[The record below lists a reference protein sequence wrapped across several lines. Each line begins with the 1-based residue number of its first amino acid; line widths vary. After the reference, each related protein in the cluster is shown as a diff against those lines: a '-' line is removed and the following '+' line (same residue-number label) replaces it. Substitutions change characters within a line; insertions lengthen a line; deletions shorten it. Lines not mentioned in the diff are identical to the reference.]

1 MPDQLAVLLIEDRPD
16 ISVLVQQTLQA
27 AESPSMRVELAD
39 SLEAALVSLRA
50 TAFDAILLDL
60 DLPDGEPLGAFN
72 RVRECQGPAAMIV
85 LTSGENQE
93 VALGAIQA
101 GADECLVKGEFTEPA
116 LVRRVHYAVE
126 RCRCRARDASLAR
139 GRAKILGF
147 MGVKGGAG
155 TTTLVLNIAAALAR
169 QGRSTIAV
177 ELKPDLGL
185 FSFQLKHAPAANL
198 RSLAS
203 LPPGKINPTELDKR
217 LCTFPHGLR
226 VLFGPQKPDEF
237 GDVDPQAA
245 AAVIRAASQ
254 MAECTLIDLPSLAF
268 PMCQAVIRQCTFVSM
283 VLERDAMSAHAA
295 RLFLPVLHSWG
306 ISEQITGAIVDTR
319 ALAYTPTPMPEI
331 AAQLSCPIIGVIPP
345 AVELCAKA
353 SVAGMPVV
361 FLEPDCTFSNALIE
375 LALRLGADTVK
386 PMAR

>member
-16 ISVLVQQTLQA
+16 ISVLVQQTLTR
-27 AESPSMRVELAD
+27 AESGSMRVERVDTSEKGLAR
-39 SLEAALVSLRA
+39 LEAA
-50 TAFDAILLDL
+50 AFDAILLDL
-60 DLPDGEPLGAFN
+60 NLPDSGGLLTFN
-72 RVRECQGPAAMIV
+72 RVRERRGPAALIV
-85 LTSGENQE
+85 LASPQNEE
-93 VALGAIQA
+93 LALGALQE
-101 GADECLVKGEFTEPA
+101 GADEYLIEGEFDEAA
-116 LVRRVHYAVE
+116 LARRVRYAVE
-126 RCRCRARDASLAR
+126 RSRCRARETTLAR

-147 MGVKGGAG
+147 IGVKGGTG
-155 TTTLVLNIAAALAR
+155 TTTVVLNIAAALAR
-169 QGRSTIAV
+169 QGRSTIAM

-185 FSFQLKHAPAANL
+185 FSYQLKHAPAANL
-198 RSLAS
+198 SSLAS
-203 LPPGKINPTELDKR
+203 LPSGRIDAAEVGKR

-237 GDVDPQAA
+237 RDIDPPAA

-254 MAECTLIDLPSLAF
+254 LAECTLIDLPSLAF
-268 PMCQAVIRQCTFVSM
+268 PMCQAAIRQCTFVSM

-295 RLFLPVLHSWG
+295 KLFLPLLHSWG
-306 ISEQITGAIVDTR
+306 ISEQITGAIVNTR

-353 SVAGMPVV
+353 SAAGMPIV
-361 FLEPDCTFSNALIE
+361 FLDPECTFSSTLTE

-386 PMAR
+386 PMVR

>member
-1 MPDQLAVLLIEDRPD
+1 
-16 ISVLVQQTLQA
+16 
-27 AESPSMRVELAD
+27 
-39 SLEAALVSLRA
+39 
-50 TAFDAILLDL
+50 
-60 DLPDGEPLGAFN
+60 
-72 RVRECQGPAAMIV
+72 
-85 LTSGENQE
+85 
-93 VALGAIQA
+93 
-101 GADECLVKGEFTEPA
+101 
-116 LVRRVHYAVE
+116 
-126 RCRCRARDASLAR
+126 
-139 GRAKILGF
+139 
-147 MGVKGGAG
+147 
-155 TTTLVLNIAAALAR
+155 
-169 QGRSTIAV
+169 
-177 ELKPDLGL
+177 
-185 FSFQLKHAPAANL
+185 
-198 RSLAS
+198 
-203 LPPGKINPTELDKR
+203 